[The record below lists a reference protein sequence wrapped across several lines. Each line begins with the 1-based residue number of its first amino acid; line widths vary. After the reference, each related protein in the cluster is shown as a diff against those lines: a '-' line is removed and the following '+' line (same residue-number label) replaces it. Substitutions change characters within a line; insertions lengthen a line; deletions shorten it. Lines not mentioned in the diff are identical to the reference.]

1 MMICLAIMVAVIG
14 AFFFYIRQ
22 KMASYEHRLSL
33 LSDTIQTMAGIARAN
48 HDLFVQEDENEEESE
63 DEKESDDEE
72 SDEESEENNESGD
85 ERCMSFGAGGR
96 PRENNEYIENIVF
109 DVEPIEL
116 TPIPKII
123 VSDDDVVKT
132 VTIDTSYDSLTLK
145 ELKEKV
151 TELNG
156 PKLKTKKELIDFLVK
171 NKL

>member
-1 MMICLAIMVAVIG
+1 MMICLAIMVAVLG

-33 LSDTIQTMAGIARAN
+33 LSDTIQTMAGIARTN
-48 HDLFVQEDENEEESE
+48 HDIFVQEEEENEDS
-63 DEKESDDEE
+63 DEESDDEGDE
-72 SDEESEENNESGD
+72 SDEESEHEHSNCTEMCFDNVKSD
-85 ERCMSFGAGGR
+85 
-96 PRENNEYIENIVF
+96 IELE
-109 DVEPIEL
+109 VEPIEL
-116 TPIPKII
+116 TEIPKII

-132 VTIDTSYDSLTLK
+132 VTMETSYDSLTLK

>member
-1 MMICLAIMVAVIG
+1 MMICLAIMVAVLG
-14 AFFFYIRQ
+14 AFFFYVRQ

-33 LSDTIQTMAGIARAN
+33 LSDTIQTMAGIARTN
-48 HDLFVQEDENEEESE
+48 HDLFVKEDESEEDEEESE
-63 DEKESDDEE
+63 EEESDEE
-72 SDEESEENNESGD
+72 SDEESENED
-85 ERCMSFGAGGR
+85 ECNGTCTGGKSD
-96 PRENNEYIENIVF
+96 IENIVF

-116 TPIPKII
+116 TAIPKII

-151 TELNG
+151 TKLNG